1 MKGIAYPCNEVT
13 TTSMLRVQVTE
24 KKYNGLKSLV
34 DDGWVSCRIRF
45 GSDNQIIL
53 YLAIGEFMRQGK
65 IAVSSD
71 TDLDIIAEMLDI
83 GGLDFTHEDMV
94 DGDGADSGAGM
105 EG

>member
-24 KKYNGLKSLV
+24 NKYKGLKNLV

-45 GSDNQIIL
+45 GADNQIIL

-65 IAVSSD
+65 IVVSSD
-71 TDLDIIAEMLDI
+71 TNLDIIAEMLDI
-83 GGLDFTHEDMV
+83 DGLDFADEDMD
-94 DGDGADSGAGM
+94 DGGGADSGAGM